1 MYTMFFQFSRTR
13 EDNAKED
20 VISDPNTNIF
30 QYRLT
35 GPDYE
40 TWVVDDFNRVRG
52 INKHFSFTR

>member
-1 MYTMFFQFSRTR
+1 MYTICFQFTRTGD
-13 EDNAKED
+13 DNTKEE

-30 QYRLT
+30 QYHLT

-52 INKHFSFTR
+52 IAKYFSVTR